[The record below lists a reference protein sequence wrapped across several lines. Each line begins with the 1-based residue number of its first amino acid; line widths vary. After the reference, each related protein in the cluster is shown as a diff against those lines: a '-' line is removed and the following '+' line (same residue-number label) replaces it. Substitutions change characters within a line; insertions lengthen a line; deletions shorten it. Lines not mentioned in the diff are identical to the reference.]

1 MLKITNDECEING
14 FHIPNDIAHEYD
26 LEIERG
32 VASDDIYNATGLMLD
47 DDELLDTYSTR
58 VFEDTVIQKRKG
70 QIAKELAEPY
80 GAKMLETKA
89 GFKELMTTLSKTAL
103 LLVDKVTLV
112 LPDGRAYPAVV
123 ADGVVYP
130 ASKSLPFNVD
140 DLQEPITFGKKGMKP
155 QRVYIED
162 RMVYICF

>member
-1 MLKITNDECEING
+1 MFKMTDTECEVNG
-14 FHIPNDIAHEYD
+14 FHIPNDIADEYD
-26 LEIERG
+26 VEIDRV
-32 VASDDIYNATGLMLD
+32 VASDDIYNATGLLLED
-47 DDELLDTYSTR
+47 NELLDAYTDR
-58 VFEDTVIQKRKG
+58 VFEDEIVQKRKG

-89 GFKELMTTLSKTAL
+89 GFKELMATISRTTLL
-103 LLVDKVTLV
+103 PINKVTLV

-123 ADGVVYP
+123 SDGVVYP

-140 DLQEPITFGKKGMKP
+140 ALKEPITFGKKGMKP

-162 RMVYICF
+162 RTVYICF

>member
-1 MLKITNDECEING
+1 MFKITNTEYEVNG
-14 FHIPNDIAHEYD
+14 FHIPKDIAHEYD
-26 LEIERG
+26 LTLDRG

-47 DDELLDTYSTR
+47 DNELLDTYTDR
-58 VFEDTVIQKRKG
+58 VFEDAAVQKRKG

-89 GFKELMTTLSKTAL
+89 GFKELMTMLSKTTL
-103 LLVDKVTLV
+103 LPVNKVTLV

-123 ADGVVYP
+123 SDGVVYP

-140 DLQEPITFGKKGMKP
+140 ALKEPITFGKKGMKP

-162 RMVYICF
+162 RTVYICF